1 MLTAIGIIAFILAI
15 LFSIA
20 WHELGHFI
28 PAKRFGVKVTQYMIG
43 FGPTLWSRTR
53 GDTEYGVK
61 AIPLGGYIK
70 MIGMFPPGKDGKTRA
85 SSTGRIAA
93 LVEDARR
100 QSAEEVIT
108 PEDERRSFYRLSVP
122 KKLTVMLGGPVM
134 NLILA
139 TVLFTI
145 MFVGFGTPKS
155 TLTVETVTPC
165 VPTQSQPSGK
175 CGPGSV
181 PSPAAAAGLK
191 PGDTIESFNGTAVTT
206 WSQLSQ
212 AIHATPVG
220 GTINLV
226 VDRDG
231 QEQTLTATLRGVSPS
246 MVTGVDGSTTSEV
259 AFLGLSPTIQLEPQ
273 PISAVPARMW
283 ELTTASVNA
292 MIAIPAKM
300 VGVSK
305 AAFGGA
311 ERDPAGPI
319 GVVGV
324 TRISGDV
331 AGSSEIPASWKV
343 AQFIGLVASLNLFL
357 FLFNLV
363 PLLPLDGGHVAG
375 ALWEGLRRQIA
386 RLRGRADPGPVD
398 VAKALPI
405 AYAVSFVLIG
415 MSVLLLYADVV
426 NPVRLGG

>member
-1 MLTAIGIIAFILAI
+1 MLTAIGIIAFVLAI

-20 WHELGHFI
+20 WHELGHFL
-28 PAKRFGVKVTQYMIG
+28 PAKKFGVKVTQYMIG

-70 MIGMFPPGKDGKTRA
+70 MIGMFPPGKDGKVR
-85 SSTGRIAA
+85 SSGRIAA

-100 QSAEEVIT
+100 QSAAEVLT
-108 PEDERRSFYRLSVP
+108 PEDERRTFYRLSVP
-122 KKLTVMLGGPVM
+122 KKLTVMFGGPVM

-139 TVLFTI
+139 AVLFTV
-145 MFVGFGTPKS
+145 MFVGFGTPAS
-155 TLTVETVTPC
+155 TLTVESVTPC
-165 VPTQSQPSGK
+165 VPTQSSPSGK

-191 PGDTIESFNGTAVTT
+191 PGDTIVSFNGTPVGS

-220 GTINLV
+220 SNIQFIVRRGGS
-226 VDRDG
+226 D
-231 QEQTLTATLRGVSPS
+231 QTLRATLAGVSPS
-246 MVTGVDGSTTSEV
+246 FVSGTEGTAGAEV
-259 AFLGLSPTIQLEPQ
+259 AFLGLSPTVQLVRQ
-273 PISAVPARMW
+273 PISSVPERMW

-311 ERDPAGPI
+311 ERDPTGPI

-331 AGSSEIPASWKV
+331 AGSSEIPPSWKV
-343 AQFIGLVASLNLFL
+343 AQVIGLVASLNLFL
-357 FLFNLV
+357 FLFNLI
-363 PLLPLDGGHVAG
+363 PLLPLDGGHIAG
-375 ALWEGLRRQIA
+375 AVWEGLRRQLA
-386 RLRGRADPGPVD
+386 RWRGRPDPGPVD
-398 VAKALPI
+398 VARALPI
-405 AYAVSFVLIG
+405 AYAVSFLLIG

-426 NPVRLGG
+426 NPVQLGG

>member
-1 MLTAIGIIAFILAI
+1 MLTAVGIIAFILAI

-28 PAKRFGVKVTQYMIG
+28 PAKKFGVMVTQYMIG
-43 FGPTLWSRTR
+43 FGPTIWSRTR
-53 GDTEYGVK
+53 GDTEYGAK

-122 KKLTVMLGGPVM
+122 KKLTVMFGGPVM

-145 MFVGFGTPKS
+145 MFVGFGTPSS
-155 TLTVETVTPC
+155 TLTVEQVTPC

-175 CGPGSV
+175 CGPGSL

-191 PGDTIESFNGTAVTT
+191 PGDTIMSFNGSPVTSWT
-206 WSQLSQ
+206 QLSQ

-220 GTINLV
+220 STINFV
-226 VDRDG
+226 VNRDG
-231 QEQTLTATLRGVSPS
+231 HDQTLTATLRGVSPS
-246 MVTGVDGSTTSEV
+246 LVSGVEGTPGSDI
-259 AFLGLSPTIQLEPQ
+259 AFLGLSPTVQLVQQ
-273 PISAVPARMW
+273 PVSSVPARMW
-283 ELTTASVNA
+283 ELTTASVKA

-331 AGSSEIPASWKV
+331 AGSNEIPTSWKV
-343 AQFIGLVASLNLFL
+343 ADFIGLVASLNLFL
-357 FLFNLV
+357 FLFNLI
-363 PLLPLDGGHVAG
+363 PLLPLDGGHIAG
-375 ALWEGLRRQIA
+375 ALWEGLRRQLA

-405 AYAVSFVLIG
+405 AYAVSFLLIG